1 MEHRIVVLDGY
12 TANPGDLD
20 WAALEA
26 LAPLTVY
33 DRTPPPEVVGRC
45 RGADIVLTNKTVL
58 GAAEIGALPDLRYIG
73 VLATGYNVVDVDA
86 ARQAGVVVTNVPAYS
101 TRSVAQAVFALL
113 LELTNDVGAL
123 SAGVRAGRWS
133 ASPDFAYWHRPLVEL
148 AGKTLGVVG
157 MGQIGRAVAGVGR
170 ALGMEVVAAVHTGLP
185 DGFGWVEVVDVDG
198 LFRCSDVVTLHCPL
212 TPETRNL
219 ADARRIASMKPSAY
233 LINTSRGPVVD
244 ETALALALREGRIAG
259 AGLDVLSA
267 EPPPADNPLL
277 DAPNCV
283 ITPHVAWATREAR
296 TRLTAVAAQNVR
308 AFLAGRPVNVV
319 S

>member
-26 LAPLTVY
+26 LAPVVVH
-33 DRTPPPEVVGRC
+33 DRTPPGEVVARC

-58 GAAEIGALPDLRYIG
+58 GAAEIGALPGLRYIG
-73 VLATGYNVVDVDA
+73 VLATGYNVVDVNA
-86 ARQAGVVVTNVPAYS
+86 ARAAGVVVTNVPAYS

-148 AGKTLGVVG
+148 AGKTLGIVG
-157 MGQIGRAVAGVGR
+157 LGQIGRAVAEVGR
-170 ALGMEVVAAVHTGLP
+170 ALGMGVAAAVRSGLP
-185 DGFGWVEVVDVDG
+185 DGFGWVEAVDVDT
-198 LFRCSDVVTLHCPL
+198 LFGRCDVVTLHCPL
-212 TPETRNL
+212 TPDTRNL
-219 ADARRIASMKPSAY
+219 ADERRIFSMKRSAY

-244 ETALALALREGRIAG
+244 EAALARALREGRIAG

-267 EPPPADNPLL
+267 EPPPPDNPLL
-277 DAPNCV
+277 AAPNCV
-283 ITPHVAWATREAR
+283 VTPHVAWATREAR
-296 TRLTAVAAQNVR
+296 ARLTAVAADNVR
-308 AFLAGRPVNVV
+308 AFLAGKPVNVV